1 MRPSCELLPHVGTV
15 IYVSLSSGSLSD
27 SELLLPDPSSL
38 SSSTY
43 ISPTAVLPLTT
54 LITRLSLAAEV
65 PHRTIS
71 LLSTTN
77 LTIVHQAPL

>member
-38 SSSTY
+38 SSFTY
-43 ISPTAVLPLTT
+43 ISPTAELPLTT
-54 LITRLSLAAEV
+54 LITRLA

-71 LLSTTN
+71 LLSTTD